1 VDIAAGGTVEPD
13 APVNGASHPEVG
25 APTGAAAR
33 PPGIREQVGA
43 TLDAGKRLVRAHIAL
58 ARAEASEIVDEVKR
72 MVGFVLLALALLFM
86 VVLLLTL
93 GLPLFL
99 GEWLFGSLGWGVLL
113 GTFLLLDLAV
123 VAVLVALGTS
133 GGRLGFSF
141 GLAAVIG
148 IAVGLVLGLDLAHRG
163 WTSLGETIAPNLEA
177 ATRPLV
183 VAVVGLAVIGGILGL
198 VGGLRGGG
206 RGAGF
211 GGLVV
216 GAILGALIGV
226 VSSTTIAPTVGA
238 ALGVWV
244 GLIAWPILAGRSV
257 MRTGIDIEALK
268 QRFTPDQTIELTKE
282 TIEWARARTPL
293 APKS

>member
-1 VDIAAGGTVEPD
+1 MEPD
-13 APVNGASHPEVG
+13 APLNGASHSEVG
-25 APTGAAAR
+25 ASTGAAAR

-43 TLDAGKRLVRAHIAL
+43 TLEAGKRLVRAHIAL

-72 MVGFVLLALALLFM
+72 LVGFVLLALALLFI
-86 VVLLLTL
+86 VGLLLAL

-113 GTFLLLDLAV
+113 GAFLLLDLAL
-123 VAVLVALGTS
+123 VAVLVALGS
-133 GGRLGFSF
+133 SRGRLGFTF
-141 GLAAVIG
+141 GLSAVIG

-163 WTSLGETIAPNLEA
+163 WTSLGEQVGPNLDP

-183 VAVVGLAVIGGILGL
+183 IAVVALAVVGGILGL
-198 VGGLRGGG
+198 IAGLRGGG
-206 RGAGF
+206 RGTAF
-211 GGLVV
+211 GALLG
-216 GAILGALIGV
+216 GAILGALAGLI
-226 VSSTTIAPTVGA
+226 SSTTIAPTVGA
-238 ALGVWV
+238 ALGVWI

-257 MRTGIDIEALK
+257 MRTGIDTEALK

>member
-1 VDIAAGGTVEPD
+1 VDIAAGGTVELD
-13 APVNGASHPEVG
+13 APVNGASHSEVG

-43 TLDAGKRLVRAHIAL
+43 TLEAGKRLVRAHIAL
-58 ARAEASEIVDEVKR
+58 AKAEASEIVDEVKR
-72 MVGFVLLALALLFM
+72 MVGFVLLALALLFT

-113 GTFLLLDLAV
+113 GTFLLLDLAI

-133 GGRLGFSF
+133 GGRLAFSL
-141 GLAAVIG
+141 GLAAVVG

-163 WTSLGETIAPNLEA
+163 WTSLGETIAPNLET

-183 VAVVGLAVIGGILGL
+183 VAVVGLAVVGGILGL

-206 RGAGF
+206 RGTAVGALL
-211 GGLVV
+211 G
-216 GAILGALIGV
+216 GAILGALVGL
-226 VSSTTIAPTVGA
+226 VSSITIAPTVGA

-244 GLIAWPILAGRSV
+244 GLLAWPILASRSV
-257 MRTGIDIEALK
+257 MRTGIDTEALK

>member
-1 VDIAAGGTVEPD
+1 VDIAAGGTVELD
-13 APVNGASHPEVG
+13 APVNGASHSEVG
-25 APTGAAAR
+25 VPTGAAAR

-43 TLDAGKRLVRAHIAL
+43 TLNAGKRLVRAHIAL

-86 VVLLLTL
+86 VGLLLTL

-113 GTFLLLDLAV
+113 GTFFLLDLAI

-141 GLAAVIG
+141 GLAAVFG

-177 ATRPLV
+177 ASRPLV
-183 VAVVGLAVIGGILGL
+183 VAVVGLAIVGGILGL
-198 VGGLRGGG
+198 VGGLRGRG

-211 GGLVV
+211 GGLVG
-216 GAILGALIGV
+216 GAILGALIGL

-244 GLIAWPILAGRSV
+244 GLIVWPILAGRSV
-257 MRTGIDIEALK
+257 MRTGIDTEALK

>member
-1 VDIAAGGTVEPD
+1 MEPD
-13 APVNGASHPEVG
+13 APVNGASHSEVG
-25 APTGAAAR
+25 APTGVAAR

-206 RGAGF
+206 RGTAIGA
-211 GGLVV
+211 LVV
-216 GAILGALIGV
+216 GAILGALAGL

-257 MRTGIDIEALK
+257 MRTGIDTEALK

-282 TIEWARARTPL
+282 TIKWARARTPL

>member
-1 VDIAAGGTVEPD
+1 VEPD
-13 APVNGASHPEVG
+13 APVNGASHSEVG

-33 PPGIREQVGA
+33 PPGIREQAGA
-43 TLDAGKRLVRAHIAL
+43 TLEAGKRLVRAHIAL
-58 ARAEASEIVDEVKR
+58 ARAEGSEIVDEVKR
-72 MVGFVLLALALLFM
+72 LVGFVFLALGLLFM
-86 VVLLLTL
+86 VGLLLTL

-113 GTFLLLDLAV
+113 GTFLLLDLAI

-148 IAVGLVLGLDLAHRG
+148 IVVGLVLGLDLAHRG
-163 WTSLGETIAPNLEA
+163 WTSLGEQVGANLDP

-183 VAVVGLAVIGGILGL
+183 VAVVGLAAVGGILGL
-198 VGGLRGGG
+198 IAGLRGGG
-206 RGAGF
+206 RGTALGALL
-211 GGLVV
+211 GG
-216 GAILGALIGV
+216 GILGALIGL

-257 MRTGIDIEALK
+257 IRTGIDTEALK